1 MCIRDSLAAAGGAL
15 APVIEEAPYSIAQII
30 SLGGILLLMLTGGMV
45 AYNLAQN
52 LWLPSDQVV
61 GESVLTFFL
70 KMVGFN

>member
-1 MCIRDSLAAAGGAL
+1 M
-15 APVIEEAPYSIAQII
+15 APVIEEAPYSIFQII
-30 SLGGILLLMLTGGMV
+30 SLGGVMLLMLTGGMV

-70 KMVGFN
+70 RMVGAAN